1 MIRTD
6 TSRTC
11 AGCPEIRD
19 EPWAGEREVAHRCM
33 AEGPQQGRVVGFDG
47 AWNNLIPAWC
57 PRRAD
62 GGGLRPP
69 ERYESRGAV
78 HPGAMDAPKE
88 QTRAAASVRWKAL
101 REQLEKEVRRRGN
114 G

>member
-1 MIRTD
+1 MIRAD
-6 TSRTC
+6 TSRRCT
-11 AGCPEIRD
+11 GCPEIRD
-19 EPWAGEREVAHRCM
+19 EPWARERQVAHRCM

-57 PRRAD
+57 PLRAD
-62 GGGLRPP
+62 GGGLREP
-69 ERYESRGAV
+69 ERFESRGAI

-88 QTRAAASVRWKAL
+88 QTRAAASARWKAL